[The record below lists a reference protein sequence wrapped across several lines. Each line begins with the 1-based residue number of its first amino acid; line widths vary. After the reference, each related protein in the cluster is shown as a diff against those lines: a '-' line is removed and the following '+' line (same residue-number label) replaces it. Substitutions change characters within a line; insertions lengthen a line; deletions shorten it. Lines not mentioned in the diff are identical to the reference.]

1 MDVTIIALTGLPS
14 SGKGEFSIISKSY
27 GYEEVI
33 MGDIIRNEIVSRN
46 LEVNRL
52 NSNKI
57 MIDLRNTF
65 GKDVIAKR
73 TLDIIITKIED
84 GHSRILIDGIR
95 SMDEINL
102 FKNKFP
108 DLIIVAIHANPKIRY
123 ERSISRKRIDDAHS
137 KLSFNKRDQIEL
149 SVGIGDV
156 IALSD
161 YLIMSPNTVQEA
173 HVAFSEVLDE
183 IKNKKV
189 L

>member
-65 GKDVIAKR
+65 GKDIIAKR
-73 TLDIIITKIED
+73 TLDIIITKIIDEYYGEVQKMGGQRWD
-84 GHSRILIDGIR
+84 TSSLIKR
-95 SMDEINL
+95 
-102 FKNKFP
+102 F
-108 DLIIVAIHANPKIRY
+108 
-123 ERSISRKRIDDAHS
+123 RK
-137 KLSFNKRDQIEL
+137 
-149 SVGIGDV
+149 
-156 IALSD
+156 
-161 YLIMSPNTVQEA
+161 
-173 HVAFSEVLDE
+173 
-183 IKNKKV
+183 
-189 L
+189 